1 MKDASVAVLFVH
13 GIQGQPKHFQFLID
27 ALPPEIEL
35 RAPMLPG
42 HGSNAKAFHAAGRK
56 EWLLALRRET
66 QALLDEG
73 KRVLY
78 VGHSMGCLLGLKI
91 SKELGDPYAGMLLLC
106 CPFYPIITGGLRN
119 GLRCYRRVRGREDP
133 CVEASRSANS
143 VSIHNV
149 PDILRLVRPYA
160 ELLQLI
166 REVRHMEPKA
176 PARVR
181 FRFSAADRVVNVKS
195 VPFAGNWPGADI
207 RVLAN
212 CSHTFFTEQAKREL
226 KKDLFELLGEVNHE
240 E

>member
-13 GIQGQPKHFQFLID
+13 GIQGQPKQFQFLIN

-56 EWLLALRRET
+56 EWLSAVCRET

-91 SKELGDPYAGMLLLC
+91 SRELGDPYAGMLLLC
-106 CPFYPIITGGLRN
+106 CPFFPIITGGLRN

-133 CVEASRSANS
+133 RVEASCAANS
-143 VSIHNV
+143 VSVHNTS
-149 PDILRLVRPYA
+149 DILRLARPYT
-160 ELLQLI
+160 ELLRLI
-166 REVRHMEPKA
+166 WEIRRMEPKG
-176 PARVR
+176 PANIR
-181 FRFSAADRVVNVKS
+181 FRFSEADRLVSRKS
-195 VPFAGNWPGADI
+195 VPYAERWPHADI
-207 RVLAN
+207 RVCPA
-212 CSHTFFTEQAKREL
+212 CSHSYFTEQTVREL
-226 KKDLFELLGEVNHE
+226 RQDLSVLLREVGA
-240 E
+240 

>member
-1 MKDASVAVLFVH
+1 MDASVAVLFVH
-13 GIQGQPKHFQFLID
+13 GIQGQPKQFQFLID
-27 ALPPEIEL
+27 ALPPEIEF

-133 CVEASRSANS
+133 RVEASRSANS

-149 PDILRLVRPYA
+149 PDILRLVRPYS
-160 ELLQLI
+160 ELLKLI
-166 REVRHMEPKA
+166 QEIRCMEPKG
-176 PARVR
+176 PANIR
-181 FRFSAADRVVNVKS
+181 FRFSELDRLVSEKS
-195 VPFAGNWPGADI
+195 VPYAENWPQADI
-207 RVLAN
+207 RVCPD
-212 CSHTFFTEQAKREL
+212 CSHSYFTEQAVREL
-226 KKDLFELLGEVNHE
+226 RQELSEMLREVCV
-240 E
+240 